1 LVYLALLVVIR
12 VAGKRELGQMTPFDL
27 IVLLLISEAV
37 QNAIIGGDESLTGGL
52 VAAGLLIGTNYAVA
66 MARDRLPWLR
76 EAVEGTPTVLM
87 TGGRFLRKNMQKE
100 GVEEEEIM
108 MAARQ
113 QGVADA
119 KNIKLAVLETDGSI
133 SVVRADSDSG
143 DKPSGHRRRRRL
155 FRKR

>member
-1 LVYLALLVVIR
+1 
-12 VAGKRELGQMTPFDL
+12 
-27 IVLLLISEAV
+27 
-37 QNAIIGGDESLTGGL
+37 
-52 VAAGLLIGTNYAVA
+52 